1 MPRLKGGLHGLKA
14 DPSARA
20 DDQDARHGVVLPVE
34 PAWLTLM
41 CDAVNPPQDGRL
53 RNSPRLGK
61 AQRERPS
68 VLAEMPIRLP
78 ALPALWPKPFT
89 ACPTTSL
96 SGPAHICRMTSA
108 ESWLASSNRL
118 HGSVMRNGM
127 GAGRQKAY
135 NCMVLRAK

>member
-20 DDQDARHGVVLPVE
+20 DDQHTRHGVVLPVE

-68 VLAEMPIRLP
+68 VLGDADTLACR
-78 ALPALWPKPFT
+78 LWPKPFT
-89 ACPTTSL
+89 ACLTTSL
-96 SGPAHICRMTSA
+96 SGPAHI
-108 ESWLASSNRL
+108 
-118 HGSVMRNGM
+118 
-127 GAGRQKAY
+127 
-135 NCMVLRAK
+135 